1 MTQKACARAVRSGC
15 RGLGCPWLGRG
26 NRLHHRGA
34 QAGSLIQVR
43 VGLYPGAA
51 FQCLSQRCLQQHA
64 IAGLHMGGPGGRVAQ
79 LSRRRGERLG
89 VGRNE
94 AGIFAL
100 AQQDAGVGSFHGQH
114 VAHGFAAQQGAR
126 VVEAAQVTGHGAL
139 EFHIGMAA
147 VIEGGG
153 QAGFAHLVAQVIGL
167 TIGILA
173 GGLLHGFGGQH
184 PFGNPVRLRGG
195 ASGQQGGGQQGGQ
208 CGQGSRSVSGLAGR
222 HGRGAAGVD
231 GGCVA
236 AGGEAGHGKAPVRAS
251 SCRCAVVSDCCRA
264 VMRDVGRGVQWAG
277 AVRQRRVAAWG
288 EAS

>member
-1 MTQKACARAVRSGC
+1 
-15 RGLGCPWLGRG
+15 
-26 NRLHHRGA
+26 
-34 QAGSLIQVR
+34 
-43 VGLYPGAA
+43 
-51 FQCLSQRCLQQHA
+51 
-64 IAGLHMGGPGGRVAQ
+64 MGGPGGRVAQ
-79 LSRRRGERLG
+79 LTRRWRERLG

-94 AGIFAL
+94 AGILSL

-126 VVEAAQVTGHGAL
+126 IVKAAQVTGHGAL

-153 QAGFAHLVAQVIGL
+153 KAGFAHLVAQVIGL

-173 GGLLHGFGGQH
+173 GGLLHGLRGQH

-195 ASGQQGGGQQGGQ
+195 ASGQQRDGQQGGQ

-236 AGGEAGHGKAPVRAS
+236 VGGEAGHGKSPGGHRPAGVPWFL
-251 SCRCAVVSDCCRA
+251 AVAMPSRETWTVACSGLGRSDN
-264 VMRDVGRGVQWAG
+264 DGWQRG
-277 AVRQRRVAAWG
+277 G
-288 EAS
+288 EAG